1 MTDLEAI
8 LQRLRAKSDVLAE
21 KYQALKSAKL
31 RLDNENESLKHQMV
45 KLQQTIE
52 QQRSEINYL
61 KLARSLSQSPED
73 LAKSKAILSQLV
85 RDVDKC
91 ISQLTD

>member
-8 LQRLRAKSDVLAE
+8 LQRLTAKSEVLAE

-31 RLDNENESLKHQMV
+31 KLDNENESLKHQIE
-45 KLQQTIE
+45 KLRQTIE

-61 KLARSLSQSPED
+61 KLARTLSQSPEEI
-73 LAKSKAILSQLV
+73 AKSKAILAQMV